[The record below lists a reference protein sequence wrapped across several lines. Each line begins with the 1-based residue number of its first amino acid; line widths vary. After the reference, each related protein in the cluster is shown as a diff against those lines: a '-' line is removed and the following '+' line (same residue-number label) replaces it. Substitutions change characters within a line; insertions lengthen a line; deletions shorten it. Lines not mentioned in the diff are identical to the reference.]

1 MTDEKN
7 VEEFKNYA
15 SFLKEIKNRIQR
27 AQVKANF
34 AVNRELILLYWNVGK
49 MVYKIQKSVGWG
61 KGIIPRLAKDIKNDF
76 PEIKGFSERNIGRMK
91 TFYKEYTFLQEAVV
105 QNPNGDNTGSNLP
118 QPVAKLD
125 KIFKIVTELPW
136 GHNFILIEKIKD
148 RQKRLW
154 YMEQCLKNGW
164 SRNILDLHIK
174 SGLYERKGK
183 AITNFDYTLP
193 PIQSDMAQQ
202 TLKDPYIFD
211 FLTLDTDFRERELEV
226 ELVKHLEKFLIEL
239 GVGFAFVG
247 RQYHIQVGD
256 SDFYI
261 DLLFYHV
268 KLRCYVVIELK
279 KGSFKPEYAGK
290 LNLYL
295 NAADDQLR
303 HNDDKPTI
311 GLILC
316 QDKNKIVA
324 EYALR
329 GLDKA
334 IGVSEYQLTQTLPD
348 ELKSSLPTI
357 EEIEREFG

>member
-1 MTDEKN
+1 M
-7 VEEFKNYA
+7 
-15 SFLKEIKNRIQR
+15 
-27 AQVKANF
+27 
-34 AVNRELILLYWNVGK
+34 
-49 MVYKIQKSVGWG
+49 
-61 KGIIPRLAKDIKNDF
+61 
-76 PEIKGFSERNIGRMK
+76 
-91 TFYKEYTFLQEAVV
+91 
-105 QNPNGDNTGSNLP
+105 
-118 QPVAKLD
+118 AKLD
-125 KIFKIVTELPW
+125 KILKIVTELPW

-164 SRNILDLHIK
+164 SRDILDLHIK

-316 QDKNKIVA
+316 QDKN
-324 EYALR
+324 LH
-329 GLDKA
+329 
-334 IGVSEYQLTQTLPD
+334 
-348 ELKSSLPTI
+348 SSRCPLFSSNN
-357 EEIEREFG
+357 RH